1 MTAVGGLVEGASD
14 ELMVSGY
21 TTQSS
26 YILSGLWSLL
36 YLALLLHT
44 LRTNDT
50 LPAPESCAKG
60 LERPRLGVMILNT
73 RIRQEMSDS
82 VSGFDFRKWRTPG
95 ALLSIEKPNTEARWK
110 LAWEMF
116 PGRGEASGGCF
127 GFRSKKS
134 LVPCTKFQHPG
145 N

>member
-1 MTAVGGLVEGASD
+1 MTAVGGLAEGASD

-26 YILSGLWSLL
+26 YILSGLWSPL

-60 LERPRLGVMILNT
+60 LERPRLGVMILNI

-82 VSGFDFRKWRTPG
+82 VSGFDFRKRRTPV
-95 ALLSIEKPNTEARWK
+95 L
-110 LAWEMF
+110 
-116 PGRGEASGGCF
+116 C
-127 GFRSKKS
+127 
-134 LVPCTKFQHPG
+134 
-145 N
+145 

>member
-1 MTAVGGLVEGASD
+1 MTAVCGLVEGASD

-36 YLALLLHT
+36 HK

-82 VSGFDFRKWRTPG
+82 VSGFDFRKRRTPV
-95 ALLSIEKPNTEARWK
+95 L
-110 LAWEMF
+110 
-116 PGRGEASGGCF
+116 C
-127 GFRSKKS
+127 
-134 LVPCTKFQHPG
+134 
-145 N
+145 